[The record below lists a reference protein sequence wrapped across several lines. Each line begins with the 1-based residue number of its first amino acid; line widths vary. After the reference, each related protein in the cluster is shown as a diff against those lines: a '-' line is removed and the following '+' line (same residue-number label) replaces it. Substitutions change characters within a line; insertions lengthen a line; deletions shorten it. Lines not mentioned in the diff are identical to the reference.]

1 MAEGSNQLAGSG
13 TEGRTGGRL
22 TMGQGAMGGASGG
35 GGRTRLVMPGA
46 AARPAESDTEVVAGV
61 RSLFGGKDGDSAAVG
76 GDVAGLE
83 ELTGGVGRASGGR
96 REGAKPV
103 LGGYREGQV
112 RDEEGVPLGREG
124 TPMAGR
130 PLPPTGMFH
139 KPDPDAGI
147 GAEGGGGEP
156 PMGGGE
162 GGLEWDDEEEDE
174 SIPLSMRLRAWWA
187 GLGAGVK
194 AGAGVAVLFVLVAAA
209 AVGSVRCS
217 GPAEAPAEKA
227 EDIEKSEEADD
238 YAVSEPVVEEEGGEG
253 AKVSYETVRQVME
266 NKEVV
271 AETTPPAQP
280 PAAAALPEWKVP
292 GTKVTTADGAWTVT
306 FEVPMFESLAY
317 ISKPGMAIFR
327 ALAVKLKGLDGGT
340 VLVTGY
346 TDNVPMSKPTKDFQS
361 NADVA
366 AARAAVAADHLK
378 SFAKNSKLTF
388 QTAAGAEADAP
399 WPNDTPEHRRMN
411 RTVVVKVTPGKP

>member
-1 MAEGSNQLAGSG
+1 ME
-13 TEGRTGGRL
+13 
-22 TMGQGAMGGASGG
+22 
-35 GGRTRLVMPGA
+35 
-46 AARPAESDTEVVAGV
+46 
-61 RSLFGGKDGDSAAVG
+61 
-76 GDVAGLE
+76 
-83 ELTGGVGRASGGR
+83 
-96 REGAKPV
+96 
-103 LGGYREGQV
+103 
-112 RDEEGVPLGREG
+112 
-124 TPMAGR
+124 
-130 PLPPTGMFH
+130 
-139 KPDPDAGI
+139 
-147 GAEGGGGEP
+147 
-156 PMGGGE
+156 
-162 GGLEWDDEEEDE
+162 
-174 SIPLSMRLRAWWA
+174 
-187 GLGAGVK
+187 
-194 AGAGVAVLFVLVAAA
+194 AGAGVALLFVLVAAA

-238 YAVSEPVVEEEGGEG
+238 YAVSEPVEEEGEEG

-271 AETTPPAQP
+271 AETTPQA
-280 PAAAALPEWKVP
+280 PAAALQEWKVP
-292 GTKVTTADGAWTVT
+292 GTKVKTADGAWTVT

-317 ISKPGMAIFR
+317 ISKPGMAIFK

-366 AARAAVAADHLK
+366 AARAEVATDHLK

-411 RTVVVKVTPGKP
+411 RTVVVRVTPGGD